1 MSGYDTY
8 ENKCGSCRNLNIN
21 DYCGSKNN
29 CKCTRR
35 GGYHELSEK
44 RCSSDR
50 DYDGPVP
57 DGTRW
62 DERDYRALK
71 NRWYI
76 VSAICK
82 KLGLSDEYECVSLL
96 QNFRVNV
103 LEKDDKYNEV
113 LEEYDIVGP
122 FIAQMLLTDEDSK
135 ELCER
140 LLQVYLVKVLDLIKT
155 EKYDEALNR
164 YVEMV
169 NLLRTIYQVDEIK
182 QDNNSS
188 LIKTL

>member
-1 MSGYDTY
+1 MAVYTYDGC
-8 ENKCGSCRNLNIN
+8 CGSCQYMNTN
-21 DYCGSKNN
+21 DYVSHKDHCYCTYRRQYFNLTESK
-29 CKCTRR
+29 
-35 GGYHELSEK
+35 
-44 RCSSDR
+44 CSYYRYDAYK
-50 DYDGPVP
+50 DYYDLN
-57 DGTRW
+57 R
-62 DERDYRALK
+62 
-71 NRWYI
+71 RWYI

-122 FIAQMLLTDEDSK
+122 FIANKLLKDDDSK

-140 LLQVYLVKVLDLIKT
+140 LLQVYLVKVLDLIKE

-182 QDNNSS
+182 QENNSV

>member
-1 MSGYDTY
+1 MAY
-8 ENKCGSCRNLNIN
+8 
-21 DYCGSKNN
+21 YCGDCVTWITSDDAN
-29 CKCTRR
+29 RY
-35 GGYHELSEK
+35 GEK
-44 RCSSDR
+44 WC
-50 DYDGPVP
+50 DYD
-57 DGTRW
+57 RK
-62 DERDYRALK
+62 YRRKDQPIYGCRGFVWA

-82 KLGLSDEYECVSLL
+82 RLGLSDEYECVSLL
-96 QNFRVNV
+96 HNFRVNV
-103 LEKDDKYNEV
+103 LEKNDKYNEV
-113 LEEYDIVGP
+113 LEEYDTVGP

-182 QDNNSS
+182 QENNSV